1 MFERH
6 KYKELSKV
14 DLEKVPDAVSSV
26 KYDGANYFINMDEK
40 GSPSFISRRPS
51 VTDLQLDRTI
61 KLPHL
66 NDIVEPEFSGAV
78 FNAEL
83 IHTGH
88 DKNNIESHPASSG
101 ILNSLP
107 ARAIETQR
115 VTGPIRAVLFDVI
128 KPELKTYK
136 DKIQYMEQFVKKV
149 NKPDFLYLP
158 EFKIGIDETKKLM
171 QETESQGREGI
182 IITSLTHPEESNTRI
197 KLKHVSTW
205 NLRIKRFIQE
215 RDKNGNL
222 KASVGAAVVED
233 KTGREVAAVGGGW
246 SKRQREDMFKNPK
259 AYLNSLIQVRG
270 MTPTANRIRSPQ
282 YNGDADGEID
292 EV

>member
-51 VTDLQLDRTI
+51 VTGLQLDRTI

-88 DKNNIESHPASSG
+88 DKNNVESHPASSG

-270 MTPTANRIRSPQ
+270 MTPTAHRIRSPQ